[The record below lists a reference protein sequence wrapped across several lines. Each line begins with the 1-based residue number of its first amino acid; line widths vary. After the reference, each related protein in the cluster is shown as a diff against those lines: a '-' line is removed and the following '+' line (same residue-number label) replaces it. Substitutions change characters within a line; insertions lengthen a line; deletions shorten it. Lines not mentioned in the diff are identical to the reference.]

1 MCAITGY
8 YRATSRADA
17 LRWLLDSGFSNVN
30 GHWMDELNR
39 FAIIEKLPS
48 GGLIVK
54 IGVA

>member
-17 LRWLLDSGFSNVN
+17 LRWLLDNRFSNIN
-30 GHWMDELNR
+30 GHWMDGQNR

-48 GGLIVK
+48 GRLIVK